1 MLPTRPL
8 ALQSFPAQ
16 GVRLSTVQLTIN
28 RGTTSDPLWYESFVL
43 PMQGWE
49 ELYCRRYATEQ
60 DALTGHAEIV
70 TMIESGALT
79 LEVQ

>member
-1 MLPTRPL
+1 MLPTRKI
-8 ALQSFPAQ
+8 AYKEFPSRDRR
-16 GVRLSTVQLTIN
+16 VSTVKLPIN
-28 RGTTSDPLWYESFVL
+28 HGTASDPLWLESMVFE
-43 PMQGWE
+43 MQGWD